1 MILCHMVGQ
10 GLAGRLLC
18 STRQGQR
25 SLSGIPLVDVS
36 VWRAQGGFIP
46 ESGDLKWML
55 EAWAQLGLL
64 SKAPSGWLG
73 FLWSSLGLLRQ
84 HALRGFLGPKPRSPR
99 VSLSPHSVGQA
110 VLAGQLQ
117 FRKMKV
123 RVCLFTE
130 GISKSIRP
138 SLIYHQ
144 RLLFLFSWLPFYRH
158 LYIILGVSCSI
169 FASGLR
175 VLYNEQYR
183 VIRKLSPFTY

>member
-1 MILCHMVGQ
+1 MVGQ

-144 RLLFLFSWLPFYRH
+144 RLLFLFSWLPFY
-158 LYIILGVSCSI
+158 
-169 FASGLR
+169 
-175 VLYNEQYR
+175 
-183 VIRKLSPFTY
+183 